1 MEILLS
7 QANIDYPKLKKTIHR
22 ITAYELSSLSEPCY
36 YPSLKKYYYEL
47 LHICKLKEKDIT
59 QYVTRFYKG
68 TEASKWKL
76 HKDPISNFLIF
87 LMITM
92 NKRREIS
99 TYKSLLIFY
108 IIRNYTN
115 LIHKQMQF
123 CNPDTFKYALDN
135 LAKTHLFSREKT
147 IPGSLFYMSKEM
159 DARYGQSLKTGDVEG
174 VAKFITECRTRISQS
189 LKSFAEIYYKAG
201 KEGLAIRNPK
211 ENDEND
217 ENQQYQ
223 QLEKSSRVINDVVK
237 SITVYKTIDSKA
249 VNDSRA
255 LTKIRASIATEVSH
269 SLMNIKYSDNIRLI
283 LELFVKEL
291 SQVGHLCGNEFY
303 KNVRNLMSIKRTKSL
318 IYFKQQINLLLQL
331 LLKDMKFN
339 KEFDKLTNQTQSLI
353 SLYLAYYLTITMRN
367 SIC

>member
-1 MEILLS
+1 MDILLEKS
-7 QANIDYPKLKKTIHR
+7 NIDFNRLKKTLHR
-22 ITAYELSSLSEPCY
+22 ITAYELSNLSEPCY

-59 QYVTRFYKG
+59 QYVNRFYKG
-68 TEASKWKL
+68 TDAAKWKL

-87 LMITM
+87 LMVIL
-92 NKRREIS
+92 NRRREVS
-99 TYKSLLIFY
+99 AYKTTLIFY

-123 CNPDTFKYALDN
+123 CNPDTFKYALDH

-159 DARYGQSLKTGDVEG
+159 DMRYKNTLKTGDVEG

-211 ENDEND
+211 ENDESD

-223 QLEKSSRVINDVVK
+223 QLEKSSRVINDTVK

-249 VNDSRA
+249 VNDARA
-255 LTKIRASIATEVSH
+255 LTKIRASIATEVSR
-269 SLMNIKYSDNIRLI
+269 SLTDIKYTDNVRLI

-291 SQVGHLCGNEFY
+291 SQVGHLCGDEFY

-318 IYFKQQINLLLQL
+318 IYFKQQINILLQMI
-331 LLKDMKFN
+331 LKDMKFE
-339 KEFDKLTNQTQSLI
+339 KEFNKLTNQTQSLI